1 MDSRSALPGSEPG
14 NGLDERLDGEG
25 LAQDRGRAEPIDF
38 LNRLLVRG
46 ANDDRPLRKTL
57 LDSTY
62 QSTGETGVIS
72 MDTSEI
78 GDDKIGSR
86 VRSHVLKAI
95 DKDQLIALIAQ
106 DVAKEVSDRA
116 VVFDDQ
122 DLSYVRQAGGSV
134 PGAQF

>member
-1 MDSRSALPGSEPG
+1 
-14 NGLDERLDGEG
+14 
-25 LAQDRGRAEPIDF
+25 
-38 LNRLLVRG
+38 
-46 ANDDRPLRKTL
+46 
-57 LDSTY
+57 
-62 QSTGETGVIS
+62 
-72 MDTSEI
+72 MDTTEI